1 MGFYDSLEAGSQ
13 LDSYR
18 IETPVAR
25 SGMASI
31 YRATDLRDNRT
42 VALKIPHP
50 DMEADPILS
59 DRFQRESG
67 IGEKLNHPNVMR
79 VFGDEKRSRIYMVM
93 EWCEGRLLRQILDEG
108 RISHDRAIRIA
119 IGVLEALDYIHANGV
134 VHRDL
139 KPENIMVDEN
149 DNIKLI
155 DFGIASDSSARRL
168 TYANFTATL
177 GTPNY
182 ISPEQVKGKRGDG
195 RSDIYSMGVILYEML
210 TGKLPFTGPSP
221 MAAMNDRLLNHPMP
235 PTVADPSI
243 SPQLQEV
250 LYRALE
256 RDPKNR
262 YPTAH
267 EFINDLRAS
276 GPGGRRR
283 PGRAAELAKAEIAAL
298 AQDPLLRRS
307 GPDSGC
313 HPAADGADR
322 SPQVT
327 SSRCSVCLPN
337 PHEIFMPQALAFM

>member
-1 MGFYDSLEAGSQ
+1 MGLYDILEAGSQ
-13 LDSYR
+13 IDSYR

-31 YRATDLRDNRT
+31 YRAIDVRDNRT

-59 DRFQRESG
+59 DRFKREAG

-79 VFGDEKRSRIYMVM
+79 VFGGEGRSRVYMVM
-93 EWCEGRLLRQILDEG
+93 EWCQGRLLRQIMDEG
-108 RISHDRAIRIA
+108 RLSHDRAIRVA

-139 KPENIMVDEN
+139 KPENIMVDEE

-155 DFGIASDSSARRL
+155 DFGIASDSAARRL

-210 TGKLPFTGPSP
+210 SGRLPFSGPSP

-235 PTVADPSI
+235 PSVADPSI
-243 SPQLQEV
+243 PPQLQEV

-256 RDPKNR
+256 RDPRNR
-262 YPTAH
+262 YATAH
-267 EFINDLRAS
+267 EFVHDLQHLDQVGVEDRDELRNWQ
-276 GPGGRRR
+276 RRKSHLSR
-283 PGRAAELAKAEIAAL
+283 KILYYGAL
-298 AQDPLLRRS
+298 AMIPVVILLLMVLIS
-307 GPDSGC
+307 
-313 HPAADGADR
+313 H
-322 SPQVT
+322 
-327 SSRCSVCLPN
+327 
-337 PHEIFMPQALAFM
+337 HH